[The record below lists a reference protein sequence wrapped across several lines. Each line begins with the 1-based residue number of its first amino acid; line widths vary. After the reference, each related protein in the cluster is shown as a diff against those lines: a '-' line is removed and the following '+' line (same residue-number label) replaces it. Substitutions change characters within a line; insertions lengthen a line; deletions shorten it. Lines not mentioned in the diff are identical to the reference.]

1 MLTFARQTY
10 DLLDQQARVRFL
22 LFGLGS
28 IATAGLES
36 LGVLLLLPMTQVLL
50 LDEGDRL
57 PKLAQMIGDWFGV
70 ESTNGVAALLA
81 TLVLVAFVVK
91 GVSALL
97 LLRWGIGN
105 SLLQETRIATRLFD
119 RYLRAP
125 YPFHLNRNSSE
136 LQRTLN
142 ESLLLVFRRTVPFV
156 LAGMADWVSL
166 AAVAC
171 VVIAADPIMALVS
184 IAYFIA
190 VGVVYQRSIGGRQ
203 KVAAKKAHKEIA
215 TRYREVQ
222 DALRAVK
229 ELHVLHRQGHFVDR
243 FVSTKQE
250 LMAAQRYLVIVQ
262 MAPRYFL
269 DITFM
274 LGAALV
280 GGAAFAT
287 RPAPRAMA
295 TIGLFL
301 GASFRL
307 VPPLNRVL
315 AATTLA
321 RTAAPS
327 VEQVVQDLA
336 EIDQLVIDEP
346 AEAPAPLDPVALEV
360 VDVGFRYADDRD
372 WVLERVSLRIEP
384 GEDVGIVGTSGAG
397 KTTLVDLM
405 LGLLEPTRGQIL
417 LGGTPL
423 DECRGAWQRS
433 IGYVPQEIVLI
444 DDSIRSNV
452 AFGLAPDQ
460 IDDDRLQEALQLA
473 QIEDFVASLPNG
485 LDTEVGEL
493 GARLSGGQRQRL
505 GLARALYGRPNVL
518 VLDEATSALDSNTE
532 SRIIKTIEQLHG
544 SRILIS
550 VAHRLSTLKHCDRIY
565 FLDGHHLAAVG
576 SFDELQDTV
585 PKFAQLVELSQID
598 ERRPTRR
605 ARSVG

>member
-1 MLTFARQTY
+1 MLTFVRQTY
-10 DLLDQQARVRFL
+10 SLLDRQARIRFG
-22 LFGLGS
+22 LFGAGS
-28 IATAGLES
+28 VASAALEA

-50 LDEGDRL
+50 LDDGEPLPSTARFIGDR
-57 PKLAQMIGDWFGV
+57 FGV
-70 ESTNGVAALLA
+70 TTTQGVAGLLA
-81 TLVLVAFVVK
+81 GLVLVAFVVK

-125 YPFHLNRNSSE
+125 YAFHLDRNSSE

-156 LAGMADWVSL
+156 LAGVADWVSL
-166 AAVAC
+166 AGVAL
-171 VVIAADPIMALVS
+171 VVIATDPLMAAFS
-184 IAYFIA
+184 IVYFIA
-190 VGVVYQRSIGGRQ
+190 IGVVYQRSIGGRQ
-203 KVAAKKAHKEIA
+203 KIAAKRAHKEIA
-215 TRYREVQ
+215 SRYREVQ

-229 ELHVLHRQGHFVDR
+229 ELHVLHRQSYFVER
-243 FVSTKQE
+243 FVSTKRE
-250 LMAAQRYLVIVQ
+250 LMTAQTYLVMVQ

-274 LGAALV
+274 VGAAAV
-280 GGAAFAT
+280 GALAFAT
-287 RPAPRAMA
+287 RPGSQAMA
-295 TIGLFL
+295 TVGLFL

-321 RTAAPS
+321 RTASPS
-327 VEQVVQDLA
+327 VDQVVHDLA
-336 EIDQLVIDEP
+336 EIDRLVIEASVDDPEP
-346 AEAPAPLDPVALEV
+346 MGPATLELR
-360 VDVGFRYADDRD
+360 DVGFRYAPDRE
-372 WVLERVSLRIEP
+372 WVLEGVSLRIEP

-405 LGLLEPTRGQIL
+405 LGLLEPSSGEVLI
-417 LGGTPL
+417 GGTPL
-423 DECRGAWQRS
+423 RDRLAPWQRS

-444 DDSIRSNV
+444 DDSVRHNV
-452 AFGLAPDQ
+452 AFGVPLQQ

-473 QIEDFVASLPNG
+473 QIDDFVGSLPNG
-485 LDTEVGEL
+485 VDTAVGEL
-493 GARLSGGQRQRL
+493 GSRLSGGQRQRL

-518 VLDEATSALDSNTE
+518 VLDEATSALDSDTE
-532 SRIIKTIEQLHG
+532 ARIIATIECLHG

-565 FLDGHHLAAVG
+565 FLDGQRMAAVG
-576 SFDELQDTV
+576 RFDELRATV
-585 PKFAQLVELSQID
+585 PKFAQLIELSQID
-598 ERRPTRR
+598 QPQARP
-605 ARSVG
+605 AASSAG